1 MSVGSYG
8 SRTLSNISFND
19 VDILYTYSA
28 TRQDVGDLQFTPL
41 FNNITNNELKR
52 ILGADGL
59 YKLRLPA
66 NVFNKLGFYS
76 VLIKP
81 KSFEVEIIDCSFIVQ
96 NQDNEIQISKKGII
110 IPTLQFRT
118 SGSLIGY
125 QVQYF
130 DDNGIKINNLSRII
144 TSSDLVSL
152 ASNTNSSSPS
162 STSYNLDP
170 AGGSFLFLTLTPDEL
185 SLISSQ
191 QKVDLGKAGQKILLS
206 NTFFDPEIIEIEMVD
221 QTIKTLGYAL
231 YGNSTRDL
239 DSGVFSVFDEFG
251 NLYRQY
257 NLFTQKK
264 QFSDGNIDVKS
275 NRTSINLDQTFFN
288 LAQGIGS

>member
-1 MSVGSYG
+1 MSVGSFG
-8 SRTLSNISFND
+8 NRQLSSVNYNN

-41 FNNITNNELKR
+41 FNNITNNELRK
-52 ILGADGL
+52 IIGAGGGL

-96 NQDNEIQISKKGII
+96 NQDNEIQISKKGIV
-110 IPTLQFRT
+110 IPTLQFRQT
-118 SGSLIGY
+118 GSLIGY

-130 DDNGIKINNLSRII
+130 DDNGVQIDNLSRII

-152 ASNTNSSSPS
+152 ASNTNSSSPA

-170 AGGSFLFLTLTPDEL
+170 NGSFLFLTLTPDEL
-185 SLISSQ
+185 SLLSSQ

-257 NLFTQKK
+257 NLFVAKK
-264 QFSDGNIDVKS
+264 AFNDGQIDIKQ